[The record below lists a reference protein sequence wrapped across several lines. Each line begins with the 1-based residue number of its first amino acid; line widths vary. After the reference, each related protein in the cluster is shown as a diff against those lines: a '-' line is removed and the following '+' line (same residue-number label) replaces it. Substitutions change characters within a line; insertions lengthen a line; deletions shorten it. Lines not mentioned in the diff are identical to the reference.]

1 VHTVVMWIVPI
12 LTAPRASAAADAAG
26 RFRQAQP
33 AGRAVIDAVGYLGLD
48 RVFTGNMTG
57 NVVILG
63 MALVGADGL
72 PVLGPA
78 VALAA
83 FMTGAVIAGRT
94 FKPEAAGWS
103 RRTTVLLAAVGL
115 ILSGI
120 AAVLFAHA
128 PREGDP
134 VTVVV
139 TGAMAAAMGL
149 QAATARHLSVKD
161 VTTVVVT
168 STLTGLAADSRLGGG
183 TGQHWGR
190 RFGAVILILAGAA
203 AGAALLNV
211 HIGFGV
217 LLSAILSVAVACAGA
232 TTSSSKPEAKAP
244 EASPALATVSGSTAR
259 WYLRPAGLRVPDSKQ
274 GR

>member
-1 VHTVVMWIVPI
+1 MFARLKRSDPARLHLVLMLV
-12 LTAPRASAAADAAG
+12 LTFSTG
-26 RFRQAQP
+26 
-33 AGRAVIDAVGYLGLD
+33 VIDAVGYLGLD

-83 FMTGAVIAGRT
+83 FMIGAVIAGRT
-94 FKPEAAGWS
+94 LKPEAAGWS
-103 RRTTVLLAAVGL
+103 RRTTVLLAAVGV
-115 ILSGI
+115 ILAWI
-120 AAVLFAHA
+120 AAVLFTHA
-128 PREGDP
+128 PREGEP

-139 TGAMAAAMGL
+139 TGSMAAAMGL

-183 TGQHWGR
+183 TGQYWGR

-203 AGAALLNV
+203 AGASLLNV
-211 HIGFGV
+211 HVGFGV
-217 LLSAILSVAVACAGA
+217 LLSAVLSLAVAGVGA
-232 TTSSSKPEAKAP
+232 ATSNRRPDAKAPEAKAP
-244 EASPALATVSGSTAR
+244 AASLSGTAAR
-259 WYLRPAGLRVPDSKQ
+259 
-274 GR
+274 